1 MAARLCSKPGVD
13 SLPRD
18 RDMPQGDRPGC
29 HCGPRPPS
37 SRDRQIA
44 RGGRVGH
51 AGDGFCQY
59 QRRNVDDRRESCGDD
74 PCRLSCRHDS
84 QRVPALAA
92 EARASPERLYCQHRS
107 GSKSAS
113 ERLEQIGK
121 RFVTAVLENQRHIA
135 IFARKEKDLAPE
147 DYRRI
152 SEMRRTFDHKLV
164 RLLDAGVAAGEF
176 HIADTRLAA
185 LAIGGMVLGF
195 KR

>member
-1 MAARLCSKPGVD
+1 
-13 SLPRD
+13 
-18 RDMPQGDRPGC
+18 
-29 HCGPRPPS
+29 
-37 SRDRQIA
+37 
-44 RGGRVGH
+44 
-51 AGDGFCQY
+51 
-59 QRRNVDDRRESCGDD
+59 
-74 PCRLSCRHDS
+74 
-84 QRVPALAA
+84 VPALAA

-164 RLLDAGVAAGEF
+164 RLPDEGFAAGEF

-185 LAIGGMVLGF
+185 LAIGGMVSWAYVWYRQGGRLTLEQTSGELTRLILNVVNA
-195 KR
+195 KRPQLAAPPRKPSSPRKR